1 MELFPLFKS
10 SLISTYHVPTVS
22 IEKWLLTAP
31 TTLKHGLNI
40 LDISGPLGTPVLIH
54 PSLFFCSFFMIFLY
68 HTRHEI
74 PIYQRKFHKRK
85 IFLYLHV
92 LTGVTETFRYRLNE
106 LIHGP
111 SDILPD
117 AIGVLSCFLWGFTSL
132 ELVKTLRRGDP
143 RTTRPPYQAGAVL
156 RPVVSLISYI
166 FEIPALHRLS
176 ISALDSFLYAR
187 LAIFFFMHTPYIRS
201 YSRSAIY
208 AISIPLAATLSIHES
223 RVPGASILYI
233 LAVSYIT
240 RLNEWVTHES
250 RHLRC
255 VSIVL
260 LVAILN
266 LTDIVRS
273 KDVSPNVSP
282 YWKLMISTLVGI
294 GFVELEE
301 LREVTRA
308 RELTKIVDDQYVPKS
323 SIMN

>member
-1 MELFPLFKS
+1 MELRPDLKFSAVSAKYMPIV
-10 SLISTYHVPTVS
+10 SLRN
-22 IEKWLLTAP
+22 WLSTAP
-31 TTLKHGLNI
+31 FTMKHAPSLFD
-40 LDISGPLGTPVLIH
+40 LSRPVVEPSLIH
-54 PSLFFCSFFMIFLY
+54 PSFFFLGFFSIFLY

-92 LTGVTETFRYRLNE
+92 VTGATETFRYRLNE
-106 LIHGP
+106 LQHGH

-117 AIGVLSCFLWGFTSL
+117 AFGVLSCFIWAFTSL

-143 RTTRPPYQAGAVL
+143 RITRPPYQAGAVL
-156 RPVVSLISYI
+156 RPVVSLISYL

-176 ISALDSFLYAR
+176 ISALDSFIYAR
-187 LAIFFFMHTPYIRS
+187 LAIFFFTYTPYIRT

-233 LAVSYIT
+233 LAVAYIA
-240 RLNEWVTHES
+240 RLNEWVTHQS
-250 RHLRC
+250 RF
-255 VSIVL
+255 I
-260 LVAILN
+260 
-266 LTDIVRS
+266 RS
-273 KDVSPNVSP
+273 KDRSSSVSP
-282 YWKLMISTLVGI
+282 YWKSMISTLVSV

-308 RELTKIVDDQYVPKS
+308 RELEKTVDDQYVPK
-323 SIMN
+323 